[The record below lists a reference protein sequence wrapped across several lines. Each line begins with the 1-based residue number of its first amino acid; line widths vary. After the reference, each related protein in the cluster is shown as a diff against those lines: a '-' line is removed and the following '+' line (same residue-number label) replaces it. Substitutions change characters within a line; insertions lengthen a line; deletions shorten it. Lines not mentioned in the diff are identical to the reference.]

1 LGDTGIPGQSPAPD
15 FDDAVGSNRSVLTEP
30 SMREDRGLFVHEVT
44 VRFGGIVALDRV
56 RLRARTGEIAGLIG
70 PNGAGKTTLFNC
82 LTGIYRA
89 QSGSIRWEGEE
100 LLGKPPYEVA
110 DHRISRTFQN
120 LALFPRLTVR
130 ENVIVGLHRIRKSDW
145 FSNAVRAP
153 WVLREERDV
162 RRRADAALEEVGL
175 GAVAARPAVGLPY
188 GTLKRVELARAIASE
203 PTLLLLDEPAAGL
216 AHGEV
221 DELMELVR
229 DVRERHDLTVV
240 LVEHHMGLVMRLC
253 DHITVLNFGRTISE
267 GTPADVRNDKAV
279 IDAYLGG
286 GE

>member
-1 LGDTGIPGQSPAPD
+1 MGNGERDAPGRYGSPAED
-15 FDDAVGSNRSVLTEP
+15 GAVLTDP
-30 SMREDRGLFVHEVT
+30 SPNTAATGLVVDEVT
-44 VRFGGIVALDRV
+44 VRFGGIVALDRAS
-56 RLRARTGEIAGLIG
+56 LRARAGEITGLIG

-89 QSGSIRWEGEE
+89 QSGNIRWQGEE
-100 LLGKPPYEVA
+100 LLGKAPYEVA
-110 DHRISRTFQN
+110 AHRISRTFQN

-130 ENVIVGLHRIRKSDW
+130 ENVIVGLHRIRRSDW

-153 WVLREERDV
+153 WVIREEREAQ
-162 RRRADAALEEVGL
+162 RRADAALEEVGL
-175 GAVAARPAVGLPY
+175 RSVATRPAVGLPY

-221 DELMELVR
+221 DELMALVR
-229 DVRERHDLTVV
+229 QLRADHDLTVV

-253 DHITVLNFGRTISE
+253 DHITVLNFGRTIAE
-267 GTPADVRNDKAV
+267 GEPAAVRNDQAV